1 MMINLKSLNLALLL
15 FLSPMA
21 RADHLQFMLG
31 AQIESIENEGATINR
46 SSYSSF
52 YAEYMK
58 HLKKKYYMSIGM
70 SSALSSA
77 GFRLL
82 TFGVDASF
90 RYFVVGQGHPYSLE
104 STDVSFVSNDKIA
117 YFVGL
122 GFTQR
127 FIETATQGSL
137 SRGGLKI
144 ENGVKVRWKEPYFYS
159 FHLQYIMAGAGESGR
174 GYNSIDFYG
183 GIGFNF

>member
-1 MMINLKSLNLALLL
+1 
-15 FLSPMA
+15 
-21 RADHLQFMLG
+21 MLG
-31 AQIESIENEGATINR
+31 AQIESIQNEDATINR

-52 YAEYMK
+52 YAEYMRY
-58 HLKKKYYMSIGM
+58 LKKKYYMSIGM
-70 SSALSSA
+70 SSSLSSS

-90 RYFVVGQGHPYSLE
+90 RYFVLGQGHSYSLE
-104 STDVSFVSNDKIA
+104 SSDVAFVSNDKIA

-127 FIETATQGSL
+127 FIETVNEGSL

-144 ENGVKVRWKEPYFYS
+144 ENGVKVQWKESYFYS
-159 FHLQYIMAGAGESGR
+159 FHMQYIMAGAGVSGR
-174 GYNSIDFYG
+174 GYNSIDFYAG
-183 GIGFNF
+183 LGFNF